1 MSCFILFQRITLIIF
16 WRIILIIWKIA
27 GCLTIEMLFCIRVN
41 NRGVLLDI
49 YVGNL
54 FSRLACLQSNAQI
67 KSEWVYI
74 VFYTTIWHLCWK
86 SSFHNLLPALESFL
100 FQSNARMFSASES
113 SIVRAFICYKCSWY
127 SASEML
133 QMYLQLISRMDFK
146 KRGRRWFTWYN
157 MWWN

>member
-1 MSCFILFQRITLIIF
+1 
-16 WRIILIIWKIA
+16 
-27 GCLTIEMLFCIRVN
+27 MLFCIRVN

-100 FQSNARMFSASES
+100 FQSNAQMFSASES
-113 SIVRAFICYKCSWY
+113 SIVRANVTNVELLLWY
-127 SASEML
+127 FKSAAPDILHQKML
-133 QMYLQLISRMDFK
+133 QMYLQLISRIDFK
-146 KRGRRWFTWYN
+146 KRGRRWFTWYK
-157 MWWN
+157 MWWHLIKS

>member
-1 MSCFILFQRITLIIF
+1 
-16 WRIILIIWKIA
+16 
-27 GCLTIEMLFCIRVN
+27 MLFCIRVN

-100 FQSNARMFSASES
+100 FQSNAQMFSASES
-113 SIVRAFICYKCSWY
+113 SIVRANMLQIRKCYKCTYNLSQEWT
-127 SASEML
+127 SRKEVVVDL
-133 QMYLQLISRMDFK
+133 LGTKCGEIKVRVKLIKLICLVQNTVKSK
-146 KRGRRWFTWYN
+146 
-157 MWWN
+157 